1 MRSGTEISTY
11 LDENPQG
18 INLLGPYGDI
28 HHESV
33 RQEYLVEVININ
45 SEKSVSVVI
54 ESVGLENTT
63 TFYDAKSEIGS
74 FVVNNDSLVLG
85 QKYAQVC
92 LQPHVVNC
100 RYSSEY
106 SPLLRFDSEVYYQI
120 DLNGVKAIVKGSD
133 LRQYFIANNFELI
146 APVE

>member
-11 LDENPQG
+11 LDEHPRG
-18 INLLGPYGDI
+18 ITLSGPHGDI
-28 HHESV
+28 DHESV
-33 RQEYLVEVININ
+33 RQDYLVEVININ
-45 SEKSVSVVI
+45 SEKSVSVII
-54 ESVGLENTT
+54 ESLGLENST
-63 TFYDAKSEIGS
+63 TFYDARNELGN

-92 LQPHVVNC
+92 LQPHVVDC
-100 RYSSEY
+100 KDSSEY

>member
-11 LDENPQG
+11 LDEHS
-18 INLLGPYGDI
+18 LGMSLSLPFGDI
-28 HHESV
+28 DHEAV
-33 RQEYLVEVININ
+33 RQEYLIEVININ
-45 SEKSVSVVI
+45 SQESVSVTI
-54 ESVGLENTT
+54 EALGLGNPTT
-63 TFYDAKSEIGS
+63 VYDARSEIGS
-74 FVVNNDSLVLG
+74 FITNNDSLILG

-100 RYSSEY
+100 EYSSEY

-120 DLNGVKAIVKGSD
+120 DLNGVKAVVKGSD

>member
-11 LDENPQG
+11 LDEHPIG
-18 INLLGPYGDI
+18 MSLSGPFGDI
-28 HHESV
+28 DHEAVS
-33 RQEYLVEVININ
+33 QEYLIEVININ

-54 ESVGLENTT
+54 ESLGLENTT
-63 TFYDAKSEIGS
+63 TFYDAKGEIGS
-74 FVVNNDSLVLG
+74 FVVNNDSLELG

-100 RYSSEY
+100 KYSSEY

-120 DLNGVKAIVKGSD
+120 DLNGVKAVVKGSD